1 MVFSR
6 EEKERETKVWAGWGN
21 AALRLMLTPCE
32 HVINNCCDNRC
43 VVLSVEEE
51 LLNVR
56 FNFLLYSRKNT
67 WLGGW
72 GGVGTVV
79 ALHHTLAG
87 IV

>member
-1 MVFSR
+1 MMVFSR
-6 EEKERETKVWAGWGN
+6 EEKGDGRRRSGLVGVN

-43 VVLSVEEE
+43 VVLGVEEE

-67 WLGGW
+67 WLGG
-72 GGVGTVV
+72 GVV
-79 ALHHTLAG
+79 
-87 IV
+87 